1 MSGFTD
7 YYDVLGVKPRC
18 HHRLI
23 EEAYWVRARD
33 LQSIPTRESV
43 QALALLNEA
52 YEVLGSAHKRLAYD
66 RQRAGA
72 LKSDG
77 AAGSRRGLFAALF
90 GVFGKREHAA

>member
-33 LQSIPTRESV
+33 LQSIPTRDSV

-52 YEVLGSAHKRLAYD
+52 YEVLGTAHKRLAYD
-66 RQRAGA
+66 RQRRAVEV
-72 LKSDG
+72 DR
-77 AAGSRRGLFAALF
+77 AASARRGLFSSLF
-90 GVFGKREHAA
+90 GMFGKPPHAA

>member
-18 HHRLI
+18 HHRVI

-33 LQSIPTRESV
+33 LQSIPTRDSV

-52 YEVLGSAHKRLAYD
+52 YEVLGTAHKRVAYD
-66 RQRAGA
+66 RQRR
-72 LKSDG
+72 
-77 AAGSRRGLFAALF
+77 AAEAEQASADRRGLIASLF
-90 GVFGKREHAA
+90 GIFGKRQHAA